1 MSRASILIPAHDE
14 AAYLAACLT
23 ALLASEDVA
32 GGVQVIVVANGCTDD
47 TAAIARGFAEQA
59 GLKGWHLQV
68 LELAEGNKLG
78 ALNAGE
84 AAAAGRVL
92 IYLDADVIVSPPLIA
107 QLAGVLDVD
116 APRYASGQPNV
127 TVQGGG
133 VTRPYTRF
141 WLTTPFMTR
150 GVPGFGVFAMNR
162 AGRARWGGWP
172 DIISDDT
179 YARLNFTPDERLA
192 VPATYDWP
200 MVEGFARLVQVR
212 RRQDIGVAEIESRY
226 PELMANDDTQ
236 PGAAPLW
243 RRALAD
249 PPGFAAFCAVRL
261 AIHLPVLRSKNRW
274 VRGR

>member
-1 MSRASILIPAHDE
+1 MTRTSILIPAHDE
-14 AAYLAACLT
+14 AAYLAACLG
-23 ALLASEDVA
+23 ALLASEEVA
-32 GGVQVIVVANGCTDD
+32 GGVEVIVIANGCTDD
-47 TAAIARGFAEQA
+47 TAEIARGFAEKA

-68 LELAEGNKLG
+68 LERAEGNKLG

-92 IYLDADVIVSPPLIA
+92 IYLDADVIVSPPLIT
-107 QLAGVLDVD
+107 QLAEVLDVD
-116 APRYASGQPNV
+116 APRYASGRPHV
-127 TVQGGG
+127 TLRGGG
-133 VTRPYTRF
+133 VTGPYTRF

-162 AGRARWGGWP
+162 AGRARWGDWP

-179 YARLNFTPDERLA
+179 YARLNFTPDERVA

-212 RRQDIGVAEIESRY
+212 RRQDLGVAEIESRF
-226 PELMANDDTQ
+226 PALIANDD
-236 PGAAPLW
+236 PGAGAVPLW

-249 PPGFAAFCAVRL
+249 PLGFAAFCTLRI
-261 AIHLPVLRSKNRW
+261 AIHLPILRSKNRW
-274 VRGR
+274 ARGR